1 MVDGS
6 HHTEDIW
13 PATPLMQSTTLPAPW
28 TAPTCPESL
37 PDTGVN
43 GERHPGS
50 GSSGRTVVQD
60 RLERLD
66 GLFDHPSDAP
76 GLPVRDTPILSLSLE
91 RLLRHPANISQWLG
105 VVKPDPMRQGSPHE
119 PLASDAI
126 AWATLVLTAS
136 AQPGQC
142 LLPHGIIL
150 RLCGWLR
157 IFMEAHP

>member
-1 MVDGS
+1 MGAPVLWTKESRERPGPMVDGS

-76 GLPVRDTPILSLSLE
+76 GLPGRDPPIFALSPE
-91 RLLRHPANISQWLG
+91 RLLRQHANHSQVLG
-105 VVKPDPMRQGSPHE
+105 VVKADPIRQG
-119 PLASDAI
+119 
-126 AWATLVLTAS
+126 
-136 AQPGQC
+136 
-142 LLPHGIIL
+142 L
-150 RLCGWLR
+150 R
-157 IFMEAHP
+157 